1 MVCEGA
7 AKGQAFREGAS
18 WVNKRLEKR
27 LSFIHGCESFQALNF
42 LPTPEMQFERLPVIL
57 RYRYVEQGSYQF
69 GWYRGKQHSVP

>member
-27 LSFIHGCESFQALNF
+27 LLIYPWLRELQALNF
-42 LPTPEMQFERLPVIL
+42 LPTRRCSLKDCRLYSVI
-57 RYRYVEQGSYQF
+57 GM
-69 GWYRGKQHSVP
+69 

>member
-27 LSFIHGCESFQALNF
+27 LLIYPWLRE
-42 LPTPEMQFERLPVIL
+42 LPGTKLSSHPGDAVLKDCRLYSVI
-57 RYRYVEQGSYQF
+57 GM
-69 GWYRGKQHSVP
+69 

>member
-27 LSFIHGCESFQALNF
+27 LLIYPWLRE
-42 LPTPEMQFERLPVIL
+42 LPGTKLSSHPGDAV
-57 RYRYVEQGSYQF
+57 
-69 GWYRGKQHSVP
+69 

>member
-27 LSFIHGCESFQALNF
+27 LLIYPWLRE
-42 LPTPEMQFERLPVIL
+42 LPGTKLSSHPEMQFERLPVIL